1 MCTRTIRINDRLL
14 EQVRP
19 VFPNDDDL
27 QRWLEEQM
35 ESVLMSF
42 SSQLKLKTPCSYTD
56 EEMYSIVKK
65 RLQSLEDGTAV
76 LVDGDEM
83 FSKIRAH
90 YGFKTSAM
98 IQRRC
103 SF

>member
-19 VFPNDDDL
+19 VFPNDEDL

-35 ESVLMSF
+35 ESVLLNF
-42 SSQLKLKTPCSYTD
+42 SSQLKSKAPCSYTD
-56 EEMYSIVKK
+56 EEMYSIVKE

-83 FSKIRAH
+83 FSKIREH
-90 YGFKTSAM
+90 YGFKTSMA
-98 IQRRC
+98 
-103 SF
+103 